1 MRMRKYLSLLAVLIM
16 AGAFFAACGGDD
28 DDSTNASDDT
38 EQADNSNDSGDDA
51 SSDSG
56 DDSGDDSSDEGS
68 EDLKQLLEQQ
78 ADAHIKIVYETTG
91 DFANDGEELTIIQD
105 GTERSAWISG
115 DSSYYMVDGKSIS
128 CSNLDSE
135 PECQELPEGLGDL
148 AALGPMTFFN
158 ALGQGLLAA
167 GDSELD
173 GLDKENDEIAGRD
186 AVCID
191 WDMGALGALSGDI
204 DADAAVR
211 ICVDKETGYLLEY
224 SGQANGE
231 GGSFKAVEVSEPT
244 DADFEPPA
252 TPEENQLGDLNLDE
266 LMPDDTGN

>member
-1 MRMRKYLSLLAVLIM
+1 MRKFLSLLFVLVM

-28 DDSTNASDDT
+28 DDSTNASDDQ
-38 EQADNSNDSGDDA
+38 EQADDNSGDDA
-51 SSDSG
+51 SSDSNS
-56 DDSGDDSSDEGS
+56 DDSTDDSTDDSDEAS
-68 EDLKQLLEQQ
+68 DDLKELLEQQ
-78 ADAHIKIVYETTG
+78 SDAHIKIVYETTG

-105 GTERSAWISG
+105 GAERSAWISG
-115 DSSYYMVDGKSIS
+115 DSSYYMIDGKSIS
-128 CSNLDSE
+128 CSNLDAE

-158 ALGQGLLAA
+158 ALGQGMLAA

-173 GLDKENDEIAGRD
+173 GLDKENDEVAGRD
-186 AVCID
+186 AICID
-191 WDMGALGALSGDI
+191 WDMGALGALSGET

-224 SGQANGE
+224 SGQADGE

-252 TPEENQLGDLNLDE
+252 TPEKSELGDLNLDE
-266 LMPDDTGN
+266 LMPEDTGN